1 MSQSLSTLLLTP
13 AEMAA
18 VDATAAASGIDSFGL
33 MERAGAAVVAASL
46 RLYPGAGRFV
56 ILCGP
61 GNNGGDGYVAA
72 HYLREAGAALALFHF
87 GDPARLKG
95 DAAKARDLY
104 GRPGLPL
111 EGYEPQTGD
120 VVIDALFGAGL
131 GRAVPDEVQAV
142 IEKVTTARLPV
153 VAVDLPSGLD
163 GRSGK
168 VLGEAFR
175 AEHTIT
181 FMTRKPGHLLMP
193 GRELCGTLEVF
204 DIGIPARI
212 VRAEASGIIAENTP
226 AAWKDMVPG
235 DQVETH
241 KYKRGHLV
249 VFSGEASKTGA
260 ARMSA
265 ISGLKAGAGL
275 VTIAASADAIAAN
288 AAHLTAVMLHEIDT
302 ETALRDWLAD
312 KRLQSFVLGP
322 GFGIGE
328 MARSYV
334 AVLHDRHLVLDADG
348 ITSFKDDPQGLFDLF
363 AEGETRLVLTP
374 HEGEFARL
382 FPDIAADH
390 SLGKI
395 DKAQAAARRAHAAIV
410 YKGADTVIASPD
422 GRALINANAPAW
434 LATAGSGDVLAGII
448 GGLLA
453 QGVPT
458 FEAAA
463 AGVWLHGEAGQAAGK
478 GLTAEDLSAHVRPLG
493 SPAAP
498 PRLVEP
504 RNHPSLFL

>member
-1 MSQSLSTLLLTP
+1 MTDNLSDLLLTP

-18 VDATAAASGIDSFGL
+18 VDAAAAASGLDSFGL
-33 MERAGAAVVAASL
+33 MERAGAAVAAAAL
-46 RLYPGAGRFV
+46 RLYPAARRFV

-72 HYLREAGAALALFHF
+72 HHLANAGADVALFHL
-87 GDPARLKG
+87 GDQAKLKG
-95 DAAKARDLY
+95 DAARACAAWD
-104 GRPGLPL
+104 GAG
-111 EGYEPQTGD
+111 EPIERYAPQAGD

-131 GRAVPDEVQAV
+131 GRPVSDDVRSV
-142 IEKVTTARLPV
+142 VEKVSAAKIPV

-168 VLGEAFR
+168 VLGAAFR

-193 GRELCGTLEVF
+193 GRELCGRLEVF

-212 VRAEASGIIAENTP
+212 VRAEAKGVIAENTP
-226 AAWKDMVPG
+226 AAWRSVLPAE
-235 DQVETH
+235 QIETH

-249 VFSGEASKTGA
+249 VFSGDASKTGA

-275 VTIAASADAIAAN
+275 ATIAAPKHALAAN
-288 AAHLTAVMLHEIDT
+288 EAHLTAVMLYEIDT
-302 ETALRDWLAD
+302 EVALRDWLAD
-312 KRLQSFVLGP
+312 KRMQTFVLGP

-328 MARSYV
+328 KARSFV
-334 AVLHDRHLVLDADG
+334 TALRDRHLVLDADG
-348 ITSFKDDPQGLFDLF
+348 ITSFKDDPQQLFDLF
-363 AEGETRLVLTP
+363 AEGEPHLVLTP

-382 FPDIAADH
+382 FPDIAADK
-390 SLGKI
+390 SLGKV
-395 DKAQAAARRAHAAIV
+395 DKAQAAARRAHAAVI

-422 GRALINANAPAW
+422 GRALINTNAPVW

-453 QGVPT
+453 QGLPA

-463 AGVWLHGEAGQAAGK
+463 SGVWLHGEAGQRAGK
-478 GLTAEDLSAHVRPLG
+478 GLTAEDLSAHVLPL
-493 SPAAP
+493 
-498 PRLVEP
+498 
-504 RNHPSLFL
+504 